1 MKSATSREPNYKQMA
16 YVDTRNY
23 GDKLVVSND
32 TDEVVKRYLQGKV
45 GWKEVT
51 KAVATETKSTV
62 NKRPRIR
69 KGPWMKNRRD
79 NQNTRKVRI
88 YQFMQKSYEQ
98 NKNATITKI
107 INGNFSLNNAE
118 QTFPDIKNVE
128 ETYVNR
134 LENGNA
140 IDETNVKYPKEQ
152 HDLSYGRFT
161 VDEVKLSLQELKRN
175 SAARIDGI
183 TTVDLKR
190 VPVGH
195 ITAIMNYWWGWIIP
209 SEAEECRTTLLPK
222 KDKDLDQVGNWQL
235 ITVGNMFMRLYAKLW
250 HKMLRRN
257 ITLNERQKGFVPVD
271 GCYENVKILQQVIKQ
286 QRKKRKEYC
295 IPGPSKNF

>member
-1 MKSATSREPNYKQMA
+1 
-16 YVDTRNY
+16 
-23 GDKLVVSND
+23 
-32 TDEVVKRYLQGKV
+32 
-45 GWKEVT
+45 
-51 KAVATETKSTV
+51 
-62 NKRPRIR
+62 
-69 KGPWMKNRRD
+69 
-79 NQNTRKVRI
+79 
-88 YQFMQKSYEQ
+88 MQKSYEQ

-209 SEAEECRTTLLPK
+209 SKGEECRTTLLPK

-235 ITVGNMFMRLYAKLW
+235 ITVGNMFMWLYAKFW

-271 GCYENVKILQQVIKQ
+271 GCYENVKILQQVIKR

-295 IPGPSKNF
+295 TPGPSKSF